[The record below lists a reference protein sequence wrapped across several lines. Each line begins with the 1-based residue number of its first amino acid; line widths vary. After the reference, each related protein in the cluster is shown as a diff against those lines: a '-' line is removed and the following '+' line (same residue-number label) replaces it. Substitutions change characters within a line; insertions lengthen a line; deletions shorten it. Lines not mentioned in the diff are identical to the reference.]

1 MIYLAEQRESS
12 LKETARNLG
21 VSKSVN
27 GYWLKTEDSLVGEY
41 YAPGKDREEGLRI
54 VEGAPIPVQ
63 EF

>member
-1 MIYLAEQRESS
+1 MIYLAEQRENS

-21 VSKSVN
+21 VSKH